1 MNKQSGT
8 KVGAKPATR
17 RAAPK
22 RIAAKQPNSHS
33 VEVLRFLR
41 MLVYVALVG
50 GLALLYGFLT
60 QDYSA
65 ANTLLTGLVAAVPV
79 VVGVTFK

>member
-1 MNKQSGT
+1 MKKQSGT
-8 KVGAKPATR
+8 KVGAKSATR
-17 RAAPK
+17 RTTPK
-22 RIAAKQPNSHS
+22 RIAAKQPNSLS
-33 VEVLRFLR
+33 IEVVRFLR

-50 GLALLYGFLT
+50 GLALFYGFLT

-65 ANTLLTGLVAAVPV
+65 ASTLLTGLVAAVPV